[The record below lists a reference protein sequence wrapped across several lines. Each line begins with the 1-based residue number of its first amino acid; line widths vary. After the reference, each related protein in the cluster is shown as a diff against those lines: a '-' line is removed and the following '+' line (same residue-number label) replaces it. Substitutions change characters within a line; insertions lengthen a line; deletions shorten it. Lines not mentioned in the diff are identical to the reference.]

1 MKNSKKLPKKLKA
14 LTDFL
19 PKEPLT
25 PGQAI
30 RSLRRNFNL
39 TLAEV
44 DALTQIGE
52 TNLSAIENDS
62 KELGVKRAEILAAV
76 FGVNPALLLFPNGME
91 TLLEPKL
98 RAITERAAKLR
109 ERKLA

>member
-1 MKNSKKLPKKLKA
+1 MKDVKKLK
-14 LTDFL
+14 DFSDLL
-19 PKEPLT
+19 PKEPLSS
-25 PGQAI
+25 GQII

-62 KELGVKRAEILAAV
+62 KEVGVKRAEVLAAV
-76 FGVNPALLLFPNGME
+76 FGVNPALLLFPNGIE
-91 TLLEPKL
+91 TLRKPKL
-98 RAITERAAKLR
+98 ENIAKRAAKVR
-109 ERKLA
+109 EKKLA